1 MKNISRVK
9 CRTENIIYKLIV
21 ITLVLVGTI
30 INTKNAL
37 INTVFASIS
46 MIILAVYI
54 GKYTNLYSE
63 YVGEKRGGL
72 LSATLGNLPELAM
85 GIWSLGYGMVS
96 MVKWAL
102 IGSIIS
108 NMLLVLGI
116 SSFVGGVKYKE
127 QSFNKNIAR
136 TNFNMLTLALA
147 SMILLATV
155 NYYVPLS
162 SEAISSISNKV
173 AIVLIF
179 VYGLGLIFSLVTH
192 SNLFVV
198 SEDGNEVRNENK
210 DRKIRILSII
220 LILSLTLFF
229 SSENVIN
236 NLNELVKVNGVSE
249 NLLGILVV
257 PFIGNIG
264 ENISAIMAAFND
276 KINMSIEIAVG
287 SSIQIALFVTPIIMV
302 LSYTMG
308 ITMNLLFSPVQIIIA
323 LVAVAMSFIVYV
335 YGKSYWFEGAI
346 LLAIYLMSIISCY
359 YII

>member
-1 MKNISRVK
+1 MKSTSRVK
-9 CRTENIIYKLIV
+9 CRTENIICKVIA
-21 ITLVLVGTI
+21 ITLVLFGTI
-30 INTKNAL
+30 INTKYTL
-37 INTVFASIS
+37 INTVFSSIA
-46 MIILAVYI
+46 MVILAVYI
-54 GKYTNLYSE
+54 GNYTNLYSE

-85 GIWSLGYGMVS
+85 GIWSLGYGMIS

-116 SSFVGGVKYKE
+116 SSFVGGVKYRE

-155 NYYVPLS
+155 NYCVPLS
-162 SEAISSISNKV
+162 DGVLSSISNKV
-173 AIVLIF
+173 AVVLILI
-179 VYGLGLIFSLVTH
+179 YGLGLIFSLVTH
-192 SNLFVV
+192 SNLFVI
-198 SEDGNEVRNENK
+198 SEDGNEVRSENK
-210 DRKIRILSII
+210 DRKVKILSII
-220 LILSLTLFF
+220 LILSFILFLV
-229 SSENVIN
+229 SENVIN
-236 NLNELVKVNGVSE
+236 NLNELVKVHGVSE

-257 PFIGNIG
+257 PLIGNIG
-264 ENISAIMAAFND
+264 ENISAIMAAFKN
-276 KINMSIEIAVG
+276 KINMSIEIAIG
-287 SSIQIALFVTPIIMV
+287 SSIQIALFVTPVIMI
-302 LSYTMG
+302 LSYAMG
-308 ITMNLLFSPVQIIIA
+308 VTMNLLFAPVQIIIA

-335 YGKSYWFEGAI
+335 DGKSYWFEGAI

>member
-1 MKNISRVK
+1 MKNISKTK
-9 CRTENIIYKLIV
+9 CEIESIISRIISAIFVLIG
-21 ITLVLVGTI
+21 IT
-30 INTKNAL
+30 INTKYTL
-37 INTVFASIS
+37 VNTIFASIS

-85 GIWSLGYGMVS
+85 GVWSLGYGMIS
-96 MVKWAL
+96 MIKWAL

-116 SSFVGGVKYKE
+116 SSFVGGVKYRE
-127 QSFNKNIAR
+127 QRFNKNIAR

-155 NYYVPLS
+155 NYCSPLNNKVLS
-162 SEAISSISNKV
+162 SVSNKV
-173 AIVLIF
+173 AIVLILI
-179 VYGLGLIFSLVTH
+179 YGLGLVFSLVTH
-192 SNLFVV
+192 SNLFVI
-198 SEDGNEVRNENK
+198 SESENEVRSDNK
-210 DRKIRILSII
+210 DKKMKILSII
-220 LILSLTLFF
+220 LTLSLILFF
-229 SSENVIN
+229 VSENVIN

-257 PFIGNIG
+257 PLIGNIG
-264 ENISAIMAAFND
+264 ENISAIMAAFNN
-276 KINMSIEIAVG
+276 KINMSIEIAIG
-287 SSIQIALFVTPIIMV
+287 SSIQIALFVTPVIMV
-302 LSYTMG
+302 LSYAMG
-308 ITMNLLFSPVQIIIA
+308 TSMNLIFTPVQIIIA

-335 YGKSYWFEGAI
+335 DGKSYWFEGAI
-346 LLAIYLMSIISCY
+346 LLSIYLMNIICCY